1 MTALCLLTNPRRC
14 RGETAQAMAVW
25 DGNSSNIH
33 SVASHSAD
41 GDELR
46 LAYQRNNLVG
56 CLRRWHQG
64 DAPGESWGLIASLTC
79 PCDVI
84 VNTDDETYH
93 EGLMLSF
100 NIMEEVYAV

>member
-1 MTALCLLTNPRRC
+1 
-14 RGETAQAMAVW
+14 MAAW
-25 DGNSSNIH
+25 DGNSNNIQ

-46 LAYQRNNLVG
+46 LAYSRTALVG

-79 PCDVI
+79 VCDVI
-84 VNTDDETYH
+84 VNTDDPR
-93 EGLMLSF
+93 LLSAF
-100 NIMEEVYAV
+100 LGCRLLS